1 MLPRASC
8 ARAGN
13 TFYSFKDLALSPDG
27 KRVAGTVLAGVDGE
41 IGGGNDFYRCEP
53 PQLWILPMNGQ
64 PPQKALNLPPKFAN
78 LAVKSPI

>member
-41 IGGGNDFYRCEP
+41 IGGGNDFYRCDTDSEY
-53 PQLWILPMNGQ
+53 I
-64 PPQKALNLPPKFAN
+64 
-78 LAVKSPI
+78 S